1 MEPVVAVIAVGIVT
15 IACIVML
22 GWVDAYRTRKATREA
37 LDRTITPIS
46 DEHAIGLVTHQA
58 SEDRIREATAQQ
70 GDDADDD
77 AR

>member
-22 GWVDAYRTRKATREA
+22 GWVDAYRTRKRTREA
-37 LDRTITPIS
+37 LDRSITPVS

-58 SEDRIREATAQQ
+58 SEDRIREVAAQQ
-70 GDDADDD
+70 AETDDRDAD
-77 AR
+77 